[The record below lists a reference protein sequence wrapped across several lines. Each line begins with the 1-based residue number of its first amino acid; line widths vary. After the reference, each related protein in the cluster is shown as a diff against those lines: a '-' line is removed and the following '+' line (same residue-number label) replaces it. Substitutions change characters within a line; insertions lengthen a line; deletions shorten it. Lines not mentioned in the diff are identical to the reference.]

1 MKRFLL
7 FLLFLPLTTQAQLP
21 EVLPLDTILA
31 RVERVH
37 PRLRQYD
44 AQAKAAD
51 AYAAGARVWM
61 APRVGAGPF
70 MVPYSANRR
79 GEDMGMQSGGSV
91 MVMAE
96 QGLPNRARQRANESY
111 LRSQANVDRE
121 TRAYTRNQLRADV
134 KQNYYDWLMLQKK
147 LHVLEKTER
156 LMEFALRSIELR
168 YKYGGEKLSDAY
180 RAQAA
185 LQLHHVEEMELEG
198 QLKERRANLNTLLVR
213 DPQTLFYIDTTY
225 HLRALDRSLDTTELA
240 QARSDVRALDQS
252 LVRNQLQQ
260 QLERTAARPEFAVQA
275 QHMQGLGSMPNQYTV
290 LGTMSVPFVPWASRQ
305 YKANVAGMQL
315 EAQALREQRAD
326 LLIQAAGK
334 VEALNAR
341 RRAQYEQVLLYKEN
355 VLPAVLKSY
364 RATLLAY
371 EQNTETFSAV
381 LQAWETLRNTR
392 LAAVDQEQQ
401 LLQLQVEF
409 EREQEQ

>member
-7 FLLFLPLTTQAQLP
+7 FFLFLPLGAQAQLP
-21 EVLPLDTILA
+21 EVLPLDSILA

-37 PRLRQYD
+37 PRLRQYE

-61 APRVGAGPF
+61 APKVGAGPF

-111 LRSQANVDRE
+111 LRSQASVDRE

-213 DPQTLFYIDTTY
+213 DPQTLFDIDTTY

-240 QARSDVRALDQS
+240 EARSDVRALDQS

-326 LLIQAAGK
+326 LLNQAAGK

-341 RRAQYEQVLLYKEN
+341 RRAQYEQVLLYQQS

>member
-1 MKRFLL
+1 MKRLLL
-7 FLLFLPLTTQAQLP
+7 FFLFLPLATQAQLP
-21 EVLPLDTILA
+21 ETLPLDTLLA

-37 PRLRQYD
+37 PRLKQYD

-51 AYAAGARVWM
+51 AYAAGARVWT

-111 LRSQANVDRE
+111 LRSQANVERE

-185 LQLHHVEEMELEG
+185 IQLHHVEEMELEG

-225 HLRALDRSLDTTELA
+225 HLRALDRSLDTTELS

-260 QLERTAARPEFAVQA
+260 QLERTAARPEFSVQA

-315 EAQALREQRAD
+315 ENQALREQRAD
-326 LLIQAAGK
+326 LLNQAAGK

-341 RRAQYEQVLLYKEN
+341 RRAQYEQVLLYQQN

>member
-1 MKRFLL
+1 MKRLLL
-7 FLLFLPLTTQAQLP
+7 FFLFLPLAAQAQLP
-21 EVLPLDTILA
+21 EVLPLDTLLA

-51 AYAAGARVWM
+51 AYAAGARVWA

-79 GEDMGMQSGGSV
+79 GEDIGMQSGGSV

-96 QGLPNRARQRANESY
+96 QSLPNRARQRANESY

-121 TRAYTRNQLRADV
+121 TRAYERNQLRADV
-134 KQNYYDWLMLQKK
+134 KQNYYAWLMLQKK

-185 LQLHHVEEMELEG
+185 LQLHHVEEMELYG

-213 DPQTLFYIDTTY
+213 DPQTLFDIDTTY
-225 HLRALDRSLDTTELA
+225 RLRPLDRSLDTTELA

-260 QLERTAARPEFAVQA
+260 QLERTAARPELSVQA
-275 QHMQGLGSMPNQYTV
+275 QHMQGLGSMPNRYTV
-290 LGTMSVPFVPWASRQ
+290 LGTVSVPFVPWASRQ

-315 EAQALREQRAD
+315 EAQALREQRTD
-326 LLIQAAGK
+326 LLNQAAGR

-341 RRAQYEQVLLYKEN
+341 RRAQYEQVLLYKEQ

-381 LQAWETLRNTR
+381 LQAWETLRDTR
-392 LAAVDQEQQ
+392 LAAVDQEQE
-401 LLQLQVEF
+401 LLLLQVEF

>member
-21 EVLPLDTILA
+21 EVLLLDTILA

-290 LGTMSVPFVPWASRQ
+290 LGTMSVPFAPWASRQ

-326 LLIQAAGK
+326 LLNQAAGK

-341 RRAQYEQVLLYKEN
+341 RRAQYEQVLLYKKN

>member
-7 FLLFLPLTTQAQLP
+7 FLLFLPLATQAQLP

-290 LGTMSVPFVPWASRQ
+290 LGTMSVPFVPWALRQ

-326 LLIQAAGK
+326 LLNQAAGK